1 MTLPARYL
9 LPHMPA
15 SLEGLE
21 ELALDMHWSWSHS
34 ADAIWRTINEELW
47 QRTRNPWLILIDISD
62 ARLQRLASDRDF
74 TELVQHELARFQAAA
89 SAPGWFEQQACADEL
104 GQVAYFC
111 MEFGLCEALPI
122 YSGGLGML
130 AGDTLKT
137 ASELGVPMTGVG
149 LRAITKRRKLNPS
162 IFGISSASVIRS
174 GCQDL
179 ALRRPSSPSLAI
191 STS

>member
-9 LPHMPA
+9 LPRMPA

-47 QRTRNPWLILIDISD
+47 QRTRNPWLLLIDISD

-74 TELVQHELARFQAAA
+74 TELVQHELARFQAAT

-137 ASELGVPMTGVG
+137 ASDLGVPRDRGRPALPAG
-149 LRAITKRRKLNPS
+149 LLSPDARQRGPATRPLSLQRSDTAARRAILPCR
-162 IFGISSASVIRS
+162 VH
-174 GCQDL
+174 
-179 ALRRPSSPSLAI
+179 
-191 STS
+191 